1 MEEGADLPAEE
12 SAEADEEQGPAR
24 ALTLHVL
31 RMFETRMDA
40 AGIALE
46 SEIKAFSSKLQLR
59 LLGAAAFF
67 LALWGGIVLLAIAL
81 PAHLRIPVL
90 AAVVAAFVI
99 AGIWAMLA
107 ANRKLNSGEVGSLT
121 WFLDGLKQ
129 DVDVLSRSLAHRRQQ
144 NASPSAP
151 PPAAGPSESTNE
163 PARSDPNDLAA

>member
-1 MEEGADLPAEE
+1 MEEAADLPAEE

-24 ALTLHVL
+24 ALALHVL

-151 PPAAGPSESTNE
+151 PPAAAPSESTNE

>member
-1 MEEGADLPAEE
+1 MEEAADVPAEE

-46 SEIKAFSSKLQLR
+46 SEIKGFSSRLQFR
-59 LLGAAAFF
+59 LLAAAAFF

-99 AGIWAMLA
+99 AGVWAFLA
-107 ANRKLNSGEVGSLT
+107 ANRALSPGEVGSLA

-144 NASPSAP
+144 DAPPSTP
-151 PPAAGPSESTNE
+151 PPAAAHE

>member
-1 MEEGADLPAEE
+1 MEEAADSPAEE

-24 ALTLHVL
+24 ALTLHIL

-59 LLGAAAFF
+59 LLAAAAFF

-99 AGIWAMLA
+99 AGVWAFLA
-107 ANRKLNSGEVGSLT
+107 ANRALSPGEVGSLA

-144 NASPSAP
+144 DAPPSTP
-151 PPAAGPSESTNE
+151 PPAAANE